1 MYTKIFVN
9 GTFDLLHCGHLALL
23 KAAKSLGGFV
33 LVAIDS
39 DARVQ
44 QLKGPT
50 RPVRTQQQRQSMLEA
65 LRYVDFVTVF
75 NSDAELHALVKN
87 YRPDVMVKGSDYK
100 NKPII
105 GADYCESIFFVEKTN
120 DSTTKT
126 IKNIFTG
133 RQLY

>member
-9 GTFDLLHCGHLALL
+9 GTFDLLHSGHITLL
-23 KAAKSLGGFV
+23 KAAKNLGGFV

-44 QLKGPT
+44 QLKGAH
-50 RPVRTQQQRQSMLEA
+50 RPIRTQQHRTEMLLA
-65 LRYVDFVTVF
+65 LKYVDDVVVF
-75 NSDAELHALVKN
+75 DTDAMLLNICEG

-100 NKPII
+100 NKPIL
-105 GADYCESIFFVEKTN
+105 GADFCQSIYFVEKTD

-126 IKNIFTG
+126 IESIFA
-133 RQLY
+133 RR